1 MEHLTQI
8 LHGLI
13 LHYGYAGLFV
23 VVVLGNLGVPA
34 ALEVV
39 LTTAGGLAGQGHLP
53 PVGAVPGWVVA
64 AIVALCAELIGT
76 SILYAIGYYGGLPF
90 VHRWGRYIRFKEHE
104 YDRVHAYFARYGG
117 STVFWCRFIPFVRG
131 VSSLPAGLS
140 RMPKRYFLT
149 YTALGS
155 ALFCFGLAFLGN
167 EAGRNLDT
175 ILAALHKAAV
185 LIVVLVVVVAVA
197 GWLFWRARRK
207 KAAAAGDLAA

>member
-1 MEHLTQI
+1 MEHLTQT
-8 LHGLI
+8 LHGII
-13 LHYGYAGLFV
+13 LHYGYAGLFL

-53 PVGAVPGWVVA
+53 PVAGLPGWVFA
-64 AIVALCAELIGT
+64 ALVALVAEMIGA

-90 VHRWGRYIRFKEHE
+90 VHRYGRYIRFKEHE
-104 YDRVHAYFARYGG
+104 YDRVHSYFAKYGS

-131 VSSLPAGLS
+131 LSSLPAGLS

-155 ALFCFGLAFLGN
+155 AVFCFGLAFLGN
-167 EAGRNLDT
+167 EAGRNLDS
-175 ILAALHKAAV
+175 ILTVLHKAAV
-185 LIVVLVVVVAVA
+185 LIVLVVLVLVIAVL
-197 GWLFWRARRK
+197 LFVRARRK
-207 KAAAAGDLAA
+207 KAATDLAA

>member
-1 MEHLTQI
+1 MEHLTQT

-13 LHYGYAGLFV
+13 VHYGYAGLFV

-53 PVGAVPGWVVA
+53 AVGALPGWVVA
-64 AIVALCAELIGT
+64 ALVALAAELVGA
-76 SILYAIGYYGGLPF
+76 SILYAIGFYGGLPF
-90 VHRWGRYIRFKEHE
+90 VHRYGRYVRFKEHE
-104 YDRVHAYFARYGG
+104 YERVHAYFARYGR

-140 RMPKRYFLT
+140 QMPKRYFLT

-175 ILAALHKAAV
+175 ILGALHKASLLA
-185 LIVVLVVVVAVA
+185 VLVVVVLCVGAFLV
-197 GWLFWRARRK
+197 WRARRK
-207 KAAAAGDLAA
+207 KPAATDLAA

>member
-1 MEHLTQI
+1 MEHLTQT

-13 LHYGYAGLFV
+13 VHYGYLGLFV

-34 ALEVV
+34 ALEIV
-39 LTTAGGLAGQGHLP
+39 LTTAGALAGQGHLP
-53 PVGAVPGWVVA
+53 SIGGLPGWVVA
-64 AIVALCAELIGT
+64 ALVALVAELVGT

-90 VHRWGRYIRFKEHE
+90 VHRYGRYVRFKEHE
-104 YDRVHAYFARYGG
+104 YERVHAYFSRYGG

-131 VSSLPAGLS
+131 ISSLPAGLS

-155 ALFCFGLAFLGN
+155 AVFCFGLAFLGN

-175 ILAALHKAAV
+175 ILASLHKASI
-185 LIVVLVVVVAVA
+185 LVVLVVLVLCIGGA
-197 GWLFWRARRK
+197 LFWRARRK
-207 KAAAAGDLAA
+207 KAAATDLAA